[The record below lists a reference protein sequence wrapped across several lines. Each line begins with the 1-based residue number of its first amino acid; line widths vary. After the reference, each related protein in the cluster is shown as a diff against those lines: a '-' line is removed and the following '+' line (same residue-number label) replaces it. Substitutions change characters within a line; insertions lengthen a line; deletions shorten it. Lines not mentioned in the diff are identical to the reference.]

1 MRVLTAAA
9 VERLKPPA
17 QGQQD
22 HFDKGYP
29 GFAVRTSYAGAKTFV
44 HVYRLHGKLHRRTLG
59 RWPSTSLSAAR
70 EAWRQDRETLAK
82 GDDPRR
88 SNGSADSDTFS
99 AVTTAWLQRDQGAN
113 RRVAEVRRILTRD
126 AMPILGDRR
135 LGTISRRDALGLID
149 AVADRG
155 APAAARKLHA
165 HLHRLFRWAV
175 GRGIIE
181 RNPLAEAPK
190 PAAPAARDRVL
201 EDREITAV
209 WAASETI
216 GWPHGP
222 IVRLLILS
230 GARREEIGGLRWS
243 EIVADEIKLAGSR
256 TKNGEPHVIPLS
268 DHAAEIIRTLPR
280 IGTSDFVFTTTGT
293 THVSSW
299 SWAKREIDRAAS
311 QINGAPLAAWRLHD
325 LRRTVAT
332 NLQRLGARLEVIE
345 TVLGHSSGSRAGI
358 VGVYQR
364 YGFESETRA
373 TLAEWA
379 KHLELIIGKEIVPT
393 KVIVPL
399 RRRADG

>member
-1 MRVLTAAA
+1 
-9 VERLKPPA
+9 
-17 QGQQD
+17 
-22 HFDKGYP
+22 
-29 GFAVRTSYAGAKTFV
+29 VRTSYAGAKTFV
-44 HVYRLHGKLHRRTLG
+44 HVYWLHGKLHRRTLG